1 MKESVS
7 LGTFSFFS
15 IKNRKNET
23 NDLDYIGNSFC
34 FLYACGSK
42 AKSIH
47 SFVGVFTTE
56 NGVKFELRADSTTLI
71 TFSDSVMYEGTWKF
85 CKTEDHWEYA
95 NIEFGGYQEY
105 YYLNN
110 GKLYYSEREMR
121 HDVLGTKVKFRE

>member
-1 MKESVS
+1 MKRMIWFILVIVSV
-7 LGTFSFFS
+7 
-15 IKNRKNET
+15 
-23 NDLDYIGNSFC
+23 

>member
-1 MKESVS
+1 MKRMIWIILVIVSV
-7 LGTFSFFS
+7 
-15 IKNRKNET
+15 
-23 NDLDYIGNSFC
+23 

-85 CKTEDHWEYA
+85 A
-95 NIEFGGYQEY
+95 
-105 YYLNN
+105 
-110 GKLYYSEREMR
+110 KLKIIGSMPILSLEAIRN
-121 HDVLGTKVKFRE
+121 TII